1 MIIFPS
7 TGTSSGTSSDAI
19 SGSSSDSSN
28 TSLGTPS
35 DVRGMPPI
43 VGPGAASTASPMA
56 VVPTAGAMVPV
67 VVAAPDALGA
77 SDVLEEEELCGM
89 ENYSEWNVDTRRKKA
104 EYKKIRQP
112 EIFKLPCRVV

>member
-7 TGTSSGTSSDAI
+7 TGTSSGTSFDAI
-19 SGSSSDSSN
+19 SDSSN

-35 DVRGMPPI
+35 EVRGMPPI
-43 VGPGAASTASPMA
+43 AGPGAASTASPMA

-67 VVAAPDALGA
+67 VVAAPDALSA

-89 ENYSEWNVDTRRKKA
+89 ENYSEWNVDTRRKKQNT
-104 EYKKIRQP
+104 R
-112 EIFKLPCRVV
+112 KLDNPRFSNSPVGSFSR